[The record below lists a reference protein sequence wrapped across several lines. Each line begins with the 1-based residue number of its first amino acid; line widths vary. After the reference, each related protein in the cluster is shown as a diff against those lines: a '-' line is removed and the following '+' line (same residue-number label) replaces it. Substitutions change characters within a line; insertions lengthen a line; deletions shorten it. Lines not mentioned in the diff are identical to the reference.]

1 MEAMRNSWTD
11 DRLDD
16 FRAETQ
22 RRFDE
27 VERNAERRSDEVNHR
42 FDEVDRRMDGVDRR
56 MDGIERRMET
66 GFSELNA
73 RIDALHHGLRQA
85 IFDLQRL
92 MFRASVAGILALIAI
107 LATQL

>member
-27 VERNAERRSDEVNHR
+27 VDQR
-42 FDEVDRRMDGVDRR
+42 FDRL
-56 MDGIERRMET
+56 ERRMEN

-73 RIDALHHGLRQA
+73 RIDAMQQGLQQA

-92 MFRASVAGILALIAI
+92 MFRASIAVILALIAI